1 MTRLLKTGMKGTLVE
16 YVASSWME
24 ALPGLSRW
32 YIRKVPPCFGSAAGA
47 TLESASKDTIA
58 AASAGTLRMLPSLE
72 VSASCGPIYRTIAW
86 RGGRATTKAAGN
98 ICTSEECKGRGGRD
112 RRQCGRGRTA
122 RA

>member
-47 TLESASKDTIA
+47 TLENASKDTIA

-86 RGGRATTKAAGN
+86 RGGRANRKAAVHN
-98 ICTSEECKGRGGRD
+98 CTSGVGKRRGGRD
-112 RRQCGRGRTA
+112 RHP
-122 RA
+122 

>member
-47 TLESASKDTIA
+47 TLENTSKDTIA
-58 AASAGTLRMLPSLE
+58 AASACTLRMLPSLE
-72 VSASCGPIYRTIAW
+72 LSASCGPIYGTLAL
-86 RGGRATTKAAGN
+86 RGERPTN
-98 ICTSEECKGRGGRD
+98 IVRGQLGCFCRP
-112 RRQCGRGRTA
+112 RGTRV
-122 RA
+122 